1 MSSQNRQAKVL
12 RIGIIQDGKIVQER
26 LIKAGEPVTVGESP
40 KNTFVFP
47 KTHLK
52 TPEFTLFKPS
62 GKGYILQFTDH
73 MSGKISAGGAVVA
86 LKKLMDDDSV
96 AKRNGVAA
104 LPLTDQ
110 DRGKITLDSIT
121 VLFQFVAPPPV
132 KAVTPIQQMD
142 FRPRLIEEDDPVFL
156 GFLGIW
162 TALGVVLAI
171 WVWQTE
177 PKQYT
182 LDDVPERFVKI
193 IVEEPPPVPVVVPEP
208 EDAGKE
214 AKKEAEATK
223 ASKSEKAAGPESKTP
238 AQKKEDMIAKSA
250 LLLKLI
256 GTKGESKGGV
266 VENLWSDD
274 EQGLAGIDKALQ
286 DAGGGT
292 TDAAAATR
300 IGNGG
305 GTGPQD
311 IGGIGGIGGGGTG
324 TVAAVKVTVT
334 PKVSTGT
341 GSVDTVA
348 GDENQVTSTVR
359 KYAGQLQYCYEK
371 VLKVDPTLEGR
382 VEVGWSVGNGVVS
395 GTPYII
401 SNTTENAELADCVVK
416 KIRRWTFPADIEG
429 DMSWPFLF
437 QQKK

>member
-1 MSSQNRQAKVL
+1 MATQNRQTKVL
-12 RIGIIQDGKIVQER
+12 RIGVIQDGKIVQER
-26 LIKAGEPVTVGESP
+26 LIKAGDPVTIGESP

-47 KTHLK
+47 KTQLK

-62 GKGYILQFTDH
+62 GKGYILQFTDS
-73 MSGKISAGGAVVA
+73 MNGKISAGGAVVA
-86 LKKLMDDDSV
+86 LKKLIDDPSV
-96 AKRNGVAA
+96 AKKNGVAT

-121 VLFQFVAPPPV
+121 VLFQFVAPPPI

-162 TALGVVLAI
+162 TALGIVLAI

-193 IVEEPPPVPVVVPEP
+193 IVDEPPPVPIVVPQP
-208 EDAGKE
+208 EDVGKE
-214 AKKEAEATK
+214 VAKEADN
-223 ASKSEKAAGPESKTP
+223 SKSKGAKSAGPPAKTDAQSKS
-238 AQKKEDMIAKSA
+238 DMIAKSA
-250 LLLKLI
+250 LLMKLI

-274 EQGLAGIDKALQ
+274 EQGLGDIDKALG
-286 DAGGGT
+286 DAGGATG
-292 TDAAAATR
+292 DAAQATR
-300 IGNGG
+300 VVGAG
-305 GTGPQD
+305 GTGVQQG
-311 IGGIGGIGGGGTG
+311 GGINQIGGGQGG
-324 TVAAVKVTVT
+324 DVAGPKVTVRST
-334 PKVSTGT
+334 VSAGS

-348 GDENQVTSTVR
+348 GDEGQVTSTVK
-359 KYAGQLQYCYEK
+359 KYAGQLMYCYEK
-371 VLKVDPTLEGR
+371 LLKVDPTLEGR
-382 VEVGWSVGNGVVS
+382 VEVGWTVGNGLVS

-401 SNTTENAELADCVVK
+401 ANTTENAELADCVVK
-416 KIRRWTFPADIEG
+416 KIRRWEFPPDVAGE
-429 DMSWPFLF
+429 MSWPFLF